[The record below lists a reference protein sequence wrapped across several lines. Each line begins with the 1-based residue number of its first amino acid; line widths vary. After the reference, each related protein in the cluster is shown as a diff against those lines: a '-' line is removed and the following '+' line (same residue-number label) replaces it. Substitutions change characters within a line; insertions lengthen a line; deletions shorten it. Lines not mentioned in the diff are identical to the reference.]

1 MNFAHYHLAPDF
13 FNDFPTNIRIHAI
26 FVALARGYLWC
37 ILPNF
42 LLGKFSKKIRF
53 ENLLN
58 DKQWTPGDFSS
69 SEKSRSNGK
78 GQISL

>member
-1 MNFAHYHLAPDF
+1 VVHFAQ
-13 FNDFPTNIRIHAI
+13 FPPWEIQQ
-26 FVALARGYLWC
+26 
-37 ILPNF
+37 
-42 LLGKFSKKIRF
+42 KKIRF